1 MRIRD
6 ALSGELR
13 ELEPGLD
20 GRIGIY
26 VCGPTVYNRIHVGNA
41 RPFVVFQLMKRYL
54 EWRGMQVRMVE
65 NITDINDK
73 IYVAASAAGEP
84 SDRLAAEMSQA
95 YIDDTERLGI
105 GRPDEEPKATETLP
119 QIVALIEELISSG
132 HAYQAG
138 GDVYF
143 SLRSFDGYGKLSKQ

>member
-1 MRIRD
+1 MRLRD
-6 ALSGELR
+6 SFTRELHELR
-13 ELEPGLD
+13 AGPD
-20 GRIGIY
+20 GTIGIY

-54 EWRGMQVRMVE
+54 EWRDRPVRLVE

-73 IYVAASAAGEP
+73 IYMAAVATGVP

-105 GRPDEEPKATETLP
+105 GRP
-119 QIVALIEELISSG
+119 
-132 HAYQAG
+132 
-138 GDVYF
+138 
-143 SLRSFDGYGKLSKQ
+143 